1 MRMWLDA
8 RPRDASAGARFVP
21 VTNDTRLVYGRPQ
34 KVGPRTKR
42 YLSAVIPSRFLKE
55 LGAKPGDRLR
65 FSVANGRLVVHREE
79 EAGA

>member
-1 MRMWLDA
+1 M
-8 RPRDASAGARFVP
+8 SG
-21 VTNDTRLVYGRPQ
+21 DTRLVYGRPQ

-55 LGAKPGDRLR
+55 LGVKAGDRLR
-65 FSVANGRLVVHREE
+65 FAVADGRLVVHREE